1 MNWEAVGAVAEALG
15 AAGVIVTLA
24 YLAIQVRQNSRL
36 LERSAEA
43 TRVTADDAVVENFNQ
58 WREMIVTNP
67 EVSDLFI
74 RGMEDI
80 AQLEANERHRFNHM
94 LGEFTWTAWQLWRVQ
109 ALLGNPNTF
118 ILRHMLMHKGG
129 RAWYLENRD
138 FYPPEFCESVDQH
151 LAQIEEQGLPFFER
165 HDASSMFQ
173 GVLEARPS
181 KSAG

>member
-15 AAGVIVTLA
+15 AAGVIITLA

-58 WREMIVTNP
+58 WREMIVTHP

-74 RGMEDI
+74 RGMEDP
-80 AQLEANERHRFNHM
+80 AQLDPGERHRFNHM

-109 ALLGNPNTF
+109 SLLGNPNTF
-118 ILRHMLMHKGG
+118 LLRHMLMHRGG
-129 RAWYLENRD
+129 RAWYVDNREFFPPD
-138 FYPPEFCESVDQH
+138 FCASLDEH
-151 LAQIEEQGLPFFER
+151 LKQIEEQRLPYLER
-165 HDASSMFQ
+165 ADVSSMFQ
-173 GVLEARPS
+173 GVLEEKS
-181 KSAG
+181 KELPG